1 MPLPP
6 SIPAPLPK
14 GEFSAELL
22 NTLRVTTTNM
32 PKEKKVVLIAAR
44 FQKVGSGISDH
55 CFEVGNSL
63 EKFTDYNIEKR
74 IQPNAYLKLNPKL
87 RKGFT
92 NTVNNWLYFN
102 FGFDR
107 KDVTNKN
114 VHVLSLGDMPPKFF
128 GLPRKKIVTV
138 HDAVVLLSPVALEGI
153 KNIVYLKTVKRRF
166 FESYLRLK
174 EFDKI
179 IAVSDIVSNVLEGL
193 CGIEPEKLRVINNP
207 INLDKFH
214 NNAKRKGTDKTII
227 GYINTFGQNKL
238 PKLEKF
244 IQIFKQVKDDDL
256 ELRIYGANFPRLDLI
271 SDDKRIKYYGFLD
284 ESLIAKTYNL
294 FDVYLQTSSI
304 EPFGIPPMKAKA
316 CRVPVLCYDGILPD
330 IVKRNTILWRENTLP
345 DILKSRAWRK
355 INLNKAYSDA
365 VKCSVPSVME
375 KMENVYDEVFYNKK

>member
-1 MPLPP
+1 MPQ
-6 SIPAPLPK
+6 
-14 GEFSAELL
+14 
-22 NTLRVTTTNM
+22 
-32 PKEKKVVLIAAR
+32 EKNVVLIAAR
-44 FQKVGSGISDH
+44 FQKVGSGISDY
-55 CFEVGNSL
+55 CFEVGNNL
-63 EKFTDYNIEKR
+63 EKFTNYNIEKR

-87 RKGFT
+87 KRKGFT

-114 VHVLSLGDMPPKFF
+114 IHVLSLGDMPPKFF

-138 HDAVVLLSPVALEGI
+138 HDAVALLSPVALKGI
-153 KNIVYLKTVKRRF
+153 KNIVYLKTAKRRF

-193 CGIEPEKLRVINNP
+193 LCIEPEKLRVINNP

-214 NNAKRKGTDKTII
+214 NNTKREGTDKTII

-256 ELRIYGANFPRLDLI
+256 ELRIYGANFPRLDVI
-271 SDDKRIKYYGFLD
+271 RDDKRIKYYGFLD
-284 ESLIAKTYNL
+284 ESLIAETYDS

-316 CRVPVLCYDGILPD
+316 CQIPVLCYDGVLPD
-330 IVKRNTILWRENTLP
+330 VVKRNTVLWRENNLR
-345 DILKSRAWRK
+345 DILNSRAWHR
-355 INLNKAYSDA
+355 INVKKAYNDA
-365 VKCSVPSVME
+365 KQCETGVVMRE
-375 KMENVYDEVFYNKK
+375 IAKVYDEVFYNKR